1 MYKVWFF
8 KQRWKKVVS
17 VLTGSI
23 MSPMEIWTIK
33 KLLEWVTDYFEEK
46 GVDAPRLSAEL
57 LLCCVLGLERIQL
70 YTLYD
75 RVVDPPQLAQ
85 LRALVKRAGEHEPI
99 AYLVGRC
106 EFYSLPLTITPD
118 CLIPRPETEHLVEI
132 GISFL
137 RQRQGGQHV
146 LDLCTGSGCI
156 AAAIAKNVNDANI
169 VATDISDAAL
179 KVAAENIEKLKLTD
193 KVRLL
198 CGDLFDPIIEGLD
211 DGRFDLIVSNPPYVS
226 EAEYE
231 ALDKN
236 VKEYEPSHAL
246 LAGTDGLDVYKRIA
260 EKVDDFL
267 KPDGALIME
276 IGYAQGA
283 AIGELLEK
291 TDVFKTISIEKD
303 FANNDRIA
311 IAIK

>member
-1 MYKVWFF
+1 
-8 KQRWKKVVS
+8 
-17 VLTGSI
+17 
-23 MSPMEIWTIK
+23 
-33 KLLEWVTDYFEEK
+33 
-46 GVDAPRLSAEL
+46 
-57 LLCCVLGLERIQL
+57 
-70 YTLYD
+70 
-75 RVVDPPQLAQ
+75 
-85 LRALVKRAGEHEPI
+85 
-99 AYLVGRC
+99 GRC

-137 RQRQGGQHV
+137 RQRQSGQHV

-198 CGDLFDPIIEGLD
+198 CGDLFDPVIEGLD
-211 DGRFDLIVSNPPYVS
+211 DGRFDLILSNPPYVS
-226 EAEYE
+226 KAEYE

-267 KPDGALIME
+267 KPDGALMME
-276 IGYAQGA
+276 IGYAQGP
-283 AIGELLEK
+283 AIRELLEK
-291 TDVFKTISIEKD
+291 TGVFKTISIEKD
-303 FANNDRIA
+303 FANNDRITV
-311 IAIK
+311 AIK

>member
-1 MYKVWFF
+1 
-8 KQRWKKVVS
+8 
-17 VLTGSI
+17 

-33 KLLEWVTDYFEEK
+33 KLLEWVSGYFEEK
-46 GVDAPRLSAEL
+46 GVDSPRLSAEL
-57 LLCCVLGLERIQL
+57 LLCDVLGLERIQL

-75 RVVDPPQLAQ
+75 RVVEPPQLAT

-106 EFYSLPLTITPD
+106 EFYSLPLTITSD
-118 CLIPRPETEHLVEI
+118 CLIPRPETEGLVEKAVH
-132 GISFL
+132 FL
-137 RQRQGGQHV
+137 RERQGSQHV

-156 AAAIAKNVNDANI
+156 AAAIAKNVNDACI

-179 KVAAENIEKLKLTD
+179 KVAAENMEKLKLTE
-193 KVRLL
+193 KVQLL

-211 DGRFDLIVSNPPYVS
+211 EARFDLIICNPPYVS

-236 VKEYEPSHAL
+236 VKEYEPAHAL

-260 EKVDDFL
+260 EKVNDFL
-267 KPDGALIME
+267 IPNGALMME
-276 IGYAQGA
+276 IGYAQGPA
-283 AIGELLEK
+283 VRQMLENGG
-291 TDVFKTISIEKD
+291 VFKAITIEKD
-303 FANNDRIA
+303 FDNNDRIA
-311 IAIK
+311 IAKKQF